1 MKTKIILLTASILAV
16 STFSSCQKKDAAMN
30 DKIEKL
36 KTEAAVKAEIA
47 EKQLDLA
54 IAEVKAG
61 VTHDTAPSVIE
72 ATNSASAAIK
82 VVPDVKPAKA
92 PAIEP
97 IKPVEPAKVTTPKT
111 AESPKKQDPKPVS
124 EKKADTVAEVKPA
137 TTSVTPAASIGSGVT
152 TVVQDQAAKIADT
165 LGKGG
170 AEAK

>member
-1 MKTKIILLTASILAV
+1 MKTKLILLAASIIAV

-61 VTHDTAPSVIE
+61 VTHDTAPSVVE
-72 ATNSASAAIK
+72 ATNSAGTTK
-82 VVPDVKPAKA
+82 VVSDAKPAKT
-92 PAIEP
+92 PAVEP
-97 IKPVEPAKVTTPKT
+97 TKPVEPVKAATPKT
-111 AESPKKQDPKPVS
+111 AESPKKQDPKPIS

-137 TTSVTPAASIGSGVT
+137 TASITPAASTGSGVT